1 MICGSYKLGGK
12 AEVGGSRGEVVILY
26 IYSFAYHW
34 LLWTATTQQVIF
46 LFLNL
51 ELEKQLREIFMS
63 YTCTTSKKN
72 CKQNYTVLGS
82 YILVHRNFHSKLLM
96 TRKVRRPNQSTRKFG
111 RRLNLA
117 LKLEVR
123 NSKKLQFVFSSGSK
137 GLLTASHQFLTP
149 IRS

>member
-51 ELEKQLREIFMS
+51 ELEKQLRENSMS
-63 YTCTTSKKN
+63 YLYMYGEQKKSPN
-72 CKQNYTVLGS
+72 NITRFSARTYWYTDIFKLTDDPEGS
-82 YILVHRNFHSKLLM
+82 
-96 TRKVRRPNQSTRKFG
+96 
-111 RRLNLA
+111 
-117 LKLEVR
+117 
-123 NSKKLQFVFSSGSK
+123 
-137 GLLTASHQFLTP
+137 
-149 IRS
+149 